1 MHKSQLVNAL
11 SEGCNIPHPTAD
23 KIVTTFFNT
32 IQTGLINGERT
43 EIRGLGSF
51 RIKEYRGY
59 TGRNPKTGS
68 AIYVPPK
75 RMPFFRVGRELKAMV
90 ATGRPRVTKRKG
102 AKGLA
107 KRQGPKAGYKVG
119 SGLKAPATRTPAT
132 RSAATRTA
140 AAKPKPKTP
149 AEPRTTKIS

>member
-1 MHKSQLVNAL
+1 MHKSQLVTAL
-11 SEGCNIPHPTAD
+11 SEWCNIPHPQAD
-23 KIVTTFFNT
+23 KIVTVFFNT

-59 TGRNPKTGS
+59 NGRNPKTGS

-90 ATGRPRVTKRKG
+90 ATGRRRVTRRKG
-102 AKGLA
+102 AKGLG
-107 KRQGPKAGYKVG
+107 KRLVPPKGVGYKVG
-119 SGLKAPATRTPAT
+119 GLKGSGLKTPAT
-132 RSAATRTA
+132 RSAGTRTT
-140 AAKPKPKTP
+140 AAKPKPK
-149 AEPRTTKIS
+149 AEPRTTETS

>member
-1 MHKSQLVNAL
+1 MGSMPARRIEKMHKSQLVSAL
-11 SEGCNIPHPTAD
+11 SDGCNIPHNQAD
-23 KIVTTFFNT
+23 KVVAAFFNC
-32 IQTGLINGERT
+32 IEAGLVAGERT

-90 ATGRPRVTKRKG
+90 AVGRPRTAKKARK
-102 AKGLA
+102 K
-107 KRQGPKAGYKVG
+107 
-119 SGLKAPATRTPAT
+119 SG
-132 RSAATRTA
+132 
-140 AAKPKPKTP
+140 
-149 AEPRTTKIS
+149 